1 MGENT
6 ILITG
11 GCGFIGTN
19 LVEAALRDGY
29 NVGNL
34 DKLTYAGRAE
44 ASHSPRCFSPYVFR
58 QGDICDVP
66 LVKGFLE
73 NLKPSAVVHLA
84 AETHVD
90 RSIDAPEKFVHN
102 NILGTHAL
110 LQAVLQY
117 WRQLPEE
124 ERDAFRFLHVSTD
137 EVFGSLGPEGFFQ
150 ESTPYAPRSPY
161 AASKASSDHLVRAYG
176 HTFGLPVIV
185 SNCSNNYGPFQYPEK
200 LIPLAIN
207 RAIRGQTIPVYGDGQ
222 NIRDWIYVED
232 HCRALLSL
240 LRKGRAGETY
250 LVGGNSEKS
259 NLEVVRSICS
269 ILDALHP
276 RADRRG
282 YIEQLTFVQDRPG
295 HDRRYAVDATKI
307 MLELGWK
314 PRVRFDEGLRRTV
327 EWYLTQQRWVEG
339 VLSGNYG
346 LERLGIPKN
355 GVIP

>member
-19 LVEAALRDGY
+19 LVEAALQDGY
-29 NVGNL
+29 TVGNL
-34 DKLTYAGRAE
+34 DKLTYAGRLDPP
-44 ASHSPRCFSPYVFR
+44 HSPRCFSPYVFR
-58 QGDICDVP
+58 QGDICDIP
-66 LVKGFLE
+66 IVKGFLE

-90 RSIDAPEKFVHN
+90 RSIDAPEKFVQN

-110 LQAVLQY
+110 LRAVLQY

-124 ERDAFRFLHVSTD
+124 ERYAFRFLHVSTD

-176 HTFGLPVIV
+176 HTYGLPVIV

-232 HCRALLSL
+232 HCRALLSI
-240 LRKGRAGETY
+240 LRKGRTGETY

-259 NLEVVRSICS
+259 NLEVIRSICS
-269 ILDALHP
+269 ILDELHP

-295 HDRRYAVDATKI
+295 HDRRYAVNATKI

-314 PRVRFDEGLRRTV
+314 PRVRFNEGIRRTV
-327 EWYLTQQRWVEG
+327 EWYLSQQRWVEEM
-339 VLSGNYG
+339 LSGKYG

>member
-29 NVGNL
+29 KVGNL
-34 DKLTYAGRAE
+34 DKLTYAGQVDPP
-44 ASHSPRCFSPYVFR
+44 HSPRRLSSYVFR
-58 QGDICDVP
+58 QGDICDIP
-66 LVKGFLE
+66 LLKGFLE
-73 NLKPSAVVHLA
+73 NLRPSAIVHLA

-90 RSIDAPEKFVHN
+90 RSIDSPEKFVHN
-102 NILGTHAL
+102 NIVGTHAL
-110 LQAVLQY
+110 LSAVLQH
-117 WRQLPEE
+117 WRQLPLE

-176 HTFGLPVIV
+176 HTYGLPVIV

-207 RAIRGQTIPVYGDGQ
+207 RAIRGQTIPVYGDGR

-232 HCRALLSL
+232 HCRALLGL
-240 LRKGRAGETY
+240 LRKGRTGETY

-259 NLEVVRSICS
+259 NLEVIRSICS
-269 ILDALHP
+269 ILDELRP
-276 RADRRG
+276 RANRLRYLDL
-282 YIEQLTFVQDRPG
+282 LTFVQDRPG
-295 HDRRYAVDATKI
+295 HDRRYAVNSSKI

-314 PRVRFDEGLRRTV
+314 PRVRFDEGLRATV
-327 EWYLTQQRWVEG
+327 EWYLSKQRWVEE
-339 VLSGNYG
+339 VLSGSYG
-346 LERLGIPKN
+346 LERLGIPNN
-355 GVIP
+355 GVIS